1 VETANRISDV
11 ILAHNEPKA
20 QAFLKRLNG
29 KSPLFLG
36 VIGTTETAKIPG
48 ISAAGE
54 HPELTDYTPP
64 ADVELLLLGRCR
76 CISGIPVT
84 PEGIPTPALIT
95 MSALV
100 LADIPAIVV
109 SGGLKVEPHVPFVN
123 LGGNPGGDIRTG
135 KAVDNVSEVIERAE
149 VAGENLSKIA
159 DYLIIGE
166 SIPGGTTTA
175 LGVLLAMGIDAAGK
189 VSSSMPSN
197 PHELKTGAVQ
207 AGMKASGIEFGTLAH
222 DPEKAISCIGDPMMT
237 AFAGLVLGAA
247 ERVPVLMAGG
257 TQMGAVLAI
266 VKALNNHVLDNLA
279 IGTTRWV
286 TGDKTSDLKG
296 IVTQIA
302 DVPILA
308 ADLDFSQS
316 RFEGLKAYERGV
328 VKEGVGAGGAAIAS
342 MVKSNG
348 AVTKETLLRAIEK
361 NYELL
366 TGLK

>member
-1 VETANRISDV
+1 
-11 ILAHNEPKA
+11 
-20 QAFLKRLNG
+20 
-29 KSPLFLG
+29 
-36 VIGTTETAKIPG
+36 
-48 ISAAGE
+48 
-54 HPELTDYTPP
+54 
-64 ADVELLLLGRCR
+64 
-76 CISGIPVT
+76 
-84 PEGIPTPALIT
+84 
-95 MSALV
+95 
-100 LADIPAIVV
+100 
-109 SGGLKVEPHVPFVN
+109 
-123 LGGNPGGDIRTG
+123 
-135 KAVDNVSEVIERAE
+135 
-149 VAGENLSKIA
+149 
-159 DYLIIGE
+159 
-166 SIPGGTTTA
+166 
-175 LGVLLAMGIDAAGK
+175 
-189 VSSSMPSN
+189 
-197 PHELKTGAVQ
+197 
-207 AGMKASGIEFGTLAH
+207 MKASGIEFGTLAH